1 MGCGASLY
9 AYHLV
14 EYDTA
19 GFTPGTGDYC
29 GYIQITAISHRFRP
43 ATSYDFFVTT
53 LCSATDSSAATAAL
67 AQFTQCAAIAT
78 PWT

>member
-1 MGCGASLY
+1 MWVYS
-9 AYHLV
+9 
-14 EYDTA
+14 DTA
-19 GFTPGTGDYC
+19 YITGLD
-29 GYIQITAISHRFRP
+29 P